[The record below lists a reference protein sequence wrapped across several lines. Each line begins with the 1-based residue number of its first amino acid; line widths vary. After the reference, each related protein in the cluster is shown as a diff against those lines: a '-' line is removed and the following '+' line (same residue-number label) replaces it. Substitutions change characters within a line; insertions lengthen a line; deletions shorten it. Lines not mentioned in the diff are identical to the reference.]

1 MQIKRSNGLKMARGR
16 GQCLTSALTMAR
28 IMWKRHHPGPMEVV
42 ERSLLKTAPS
52 RNNLK
57 NSNLPHWRQPGNM
70 TPDMM

>member
-1 MQIKRSNGLKMARGR
+1 MP
-16 GQCLTSALTMAR
+16 ALTVAR
-28 IMWKRHHPGPMEVV
+28 AMRTEVV

-70 TPDMM
+70 TADMM